1 VVAKAGSVAVFS
13 SLTMHSSG
21 ANIAPRLRRAFIS
34 QYSSEP
40 VLTADRTLL
49 WANGKPPTSTQGDL
63 DAWSLEE
70 LQAAAMA
77 GVAWAAA

>member
-1 VVAKAGSVAVFS
+1 LLLTRAVSAGQRKQALDPSNRAVNEYLAVLDDEVFG
-13 SLTMHSSG
+13 G
-21 ANIAPRLRRAFIS
+21 AT
-34 QYSSEP
+34 P
-40 VLTADRTLL
+40 VER
-49 WANGKPPTSTQGDL
+49 KPPTSTQGDL